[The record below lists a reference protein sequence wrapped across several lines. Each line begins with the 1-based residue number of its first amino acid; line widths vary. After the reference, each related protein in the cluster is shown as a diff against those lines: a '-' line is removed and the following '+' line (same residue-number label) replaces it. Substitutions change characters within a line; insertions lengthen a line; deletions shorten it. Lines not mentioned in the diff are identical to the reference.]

1 MSGSG
6 LVASQ
11 YVWPLKTC
19 GYMRCL
25 SKCCLSKRVAFQ
37 NVFLH
42 VLPLNMRACLR
53 VRSRCLVQCFSVHV
67 DNTGWRRLIGSR
79 KLQIIFHKRAIK
91 YRSLLRKMI
100 YKDKGSYE
108 SSPPCIC
115 CPSCFFLL
123 LFHIC
128 GVLFSFLFDHVFFPT
143 FPPPPIYGVPW

>member
-108 SSPPCIC
+108 SSPPCI
-115 CPSCFFLL
+115 
-123 LFHIC
+123 LFP
-128 GVLFSFLFDHVFFPT
+128 LMFFSFIVPYMWRLVFFP
-143 FPPPPIYGVPW
+143 F